1 MCNQTWSKDL
11 IERFENE
18 ISQELMTFLET
29 QDTAG
34 AIGYCLKQIFST
46 DQQEVS
52 ELKVIC
58 YIVSTLNLISINP
71 QNIAEYSQV
80 AKKLEKLAK
89 SLLEKNN
96 IRAGKSRL
104 SFVHGQLKQA
114 MASVHKTEG
123 NSWAAL
129 WESSMGLYLSRGST
143 NPFLPFQHLCF
154 VTQAIDSGIP
164 SRVMDLLNGLES
176 KLPESFDRS
185 GLRCL
190 RVKALRLAGMHKE
203 LRAEMRSF
211 ENVKELQPKFVS
223 AIQWEKAYSKAVL
236 DGDHQPMHQ
245 LLFRSKNVELP
256 ASAYLKYA
264 LWMRAQGKK
273 ELCQMTPKVASIK
286 RTIKK
291 NEQIHAVDKRCLKV
305 LQGIEDCYDTTL
317 PIELRLRKVGGLMN
331 YIENLDAEYKLL
343 ALAAVVRWLNPRQK
357 QMAAIFYAEYTSLS
371 CKMSD
376 GECRDVLNLFQIDGD
391 LTSIQPFYSRMHKR
405 SEATELEEAKPR
417 SAVSQALFSSVWD
430 EMKGV
435 TVAV

>member
-1 MCNQTWSKDL
+1 MSSQTWSQDL

-29 QDTAG
+29 QDTVG
-34 AIGYCLKQIFST
+34 AIGYCLKQVFST
-46 DQQEVS
+46 DER
-52 ELKVIC
+52 ELNDLKVIC

-71 QNIAEYSQV
+71 QNVAEYSQL

-96 IRAGKSRL
+96 VKAGKSRL
-104 SFVHGQLKQA
+104 SFIHGQLKQA
-114 MASVHKTEG
+114 MANVHKTEG
-123 NSWAAL
+123 NAWAAL

-164 SRVMDLLNGLES
+164 SRVMDLLQGLES
-176 KLPESFDRS
+176 KLPENFDRS

-190 RVKALRLAGMHKE
+190 KVKALRLAGKHQE
-203 LRAEMRSF
+203 LRKEMRSF
-211 ENVKELQPKFVS
+211 DSVKELKPKFVS
-223 AIQWEKAYSKAVL
+223 AIQWEKAFSKAVL
-236 DGDHQPMHQ
+236 EGEHQPMHQ
-245 LLFRSKNVELP
+245 LLFRTKNAELP

-264 LWMRAQGKK
+264 LWLRAQGKK
-273 ELCQMTPKVASIK
+273 DLCQMTPKVAAIK

-291 NEQIHAVDKRCLKV
+291 NDQILAVDKRCLKV

-317 PIELRLRKVGGLMN
+317 PIELRLRKVGGLMS

-343 ALAAVVRWLNPRQK
+343 ALAAIVRWLNPRQK

-376 GECRDVLNLFQIDGD
+376 GESRDVLNLFQEDAD
-391 LTSIQPFYSRMHKR
+391 LVSIQPFYSRMHKR
-405 SEATELEEAKPR
+405 NDANEAVEAKPR
-417 SAVSQALFSSVWD
+417 SAVNQALFSSVWN
-430 EMKGV
+430 EMEGG